1 MKYDELGN
9 YEEKDSLE
17 LDRLLNELT
26 LELEED
32 YKKFETTKDSN
43 EKLDAHNDIKF
54 EKEQIMRIKSIL
66 KAREDDEIDE
76 LGMRR

>member
-1 MKYDELGN
+1 ME
-9 YEEKDSLE
+9 
-17 LDRLLNELT
+17 
-26 LELEED
+26 
-32 YKKFETTKDSN
+32 
-43 EKLDAHNDIKF
+43 F